1 MREEGPSRPATALS
15 AAAVAGAAAAL
26 ALAAWTARAQ
36 DAPTKD
42 APAGSGTAAQAIAP
56 APKAMCA
63 LLRADGAWIDAALGP
78 DGSLTAADGGLAL
91 PGSLAL
97 LGPDGRA
104 LIAGRQT
111 RPSFRS
117 VGGQSEMV
125 MADGQRFPGSLA
137 GAFTDPSGGMRVV
150 WKHLGLGAIDAPL
163 DRVAGLSLQGGAP
176 IPVAQASDVVRL
188 ANGDMIEGVVE
199 RIGEVF
205 VIEKDGQR
213 REIPIDRIASCAFVT
228 SPVPQLP
235 VRVWQADG
243 TVIDGT
249 ELRPVGDLA
258 FALAGPHLLPGRS
271 LVVLTAEELHGAMFA
286 GGSEARMVPLA
297 ALAPKAESASD
308 VRLATQSPRAPEALD
323 ANPPL
328 GLASLEVRGPVRLVY
343 EVPKGS
349 ERLVGQLSVR
359 DRLRQWA
366 HAPVV
371 VKQGSRELLAATLDA
386 STPSLALDLRLDP
399 ALAGADA
406 ALSIEIGEGERA
418 AIGDVLVLDRA
429 MLLVRGRGGT

>member
-1 MREEGPSRPATALS
+1 
-15 AAAVAGAAAAL
+15 
-26 ALAAWTARAQ
+26 
-36 DAPTKD
+36 
-42 APAGSGTAAQAIAP
+42 
-56 APKAMCA
+56 MCA
-63 LLRADGAWIDAALGP
+63 ILRADGAWIDAALAA
-78 DGSLTAADGGLAL
+78 DGSLTAADGGAAL

-97 LGPDGRA
+97 LGPDGSA
-104 LIAGRQT
+104 LLAGRQK
-111 RPSFRS
+111 RPAFRS

-163 DRVAGLSLQGGAP
+163 DSVAGLSLQGGAP

-188 ANGDMIEGVVE
+188 ANGDIIEGVVE

-205 VIEKDGQR
+205 VIDQEGQR
-213 REIPIDRIASCAFVT
+213 REVPVDRIASCAFVT
-228 SPVPQLP
+228 SPAPRLP

-258 FALAGPHLLPGRS
+258 FALAGPPLLPGRS
-271 LVVLTAEELHGAMFA
+271 LVVLTAEELHGAMVA
-286 GGSEARMVPLA
+286 GDSEVRMVPLA
-297 ALAPKAESASD
+297 ALPPKAEAASD
-308 VRLATQSPRAPEALD
+308 VQLATQPPRAPEALD
-323 ANPPL
+323 ADPPL
-328 GLASLEVRGPVRLVY
+328 GLASLEIRGPVRLVY

-349 ERLVGQLSVR
+349 ERFVGQLSVR
-359 DRLRQWA
+359 DRLREWA

-371 VKQGSRELLAATLDA
+371 VRQGSRELLAGALDA

-399 ALAGADA
+399 SLVGADA
-406 ALSIEIGEGERA
+406 ALSIEIGEGQRA